1 MVLLVSYE
9 HLIIM
14 SDNISNPWNIL
25 PIKNAKSARN
35 CVEAHLSNQEIEKL
49 GNFES
54 FPNLEVLWLNNN
66 KVLLT

>member
-1 MVLLVSYE
+1 MALFLSYE
-9 HLIIM
+9 HLIIIIENV
-14 SDNISNPWNIL
+14 SSPWNML

-35 CVEAHLSNQEIEKL
+35 CVEAHLSNQEIVKL

-66 KVLLT
+66 KELHT